1 MRRLTAFWVLIVGI
15 LFISGCS
22 NQAEN
27 NARMLYDAAER
38 HSESREY
45 EKAIELL
52 QRIQIDYMDTEIAG
66 LAEKEIDSLQN
77 LQLMLIDNQRTKIAQ
92 KFMRIALALDN
103 YKLRYLA
110 YPLTLKNL
118 DKLPANLI
126 PEVVDEWSNPIFYR
140 AYSSPGVLPHL
151 PDNYALA
158 SFGKDGLSG
167 GKGLDQDRF
176 YQNGKEVPQ
185 LALP

>member
-1 MRRLTAFWVLIVGI
+1 MRHVVSVGLCIAGLLLTW
-15 LFISGCS
+15 GCS
-22 NQAEN
+22 NQSES
-27 NARMLYDAAER
+27 NARMLYEAAER
-38 HSESREY
+38 HSENREY

-52 QRIQIDYMDTEIAG
+52 QRIQIDYMDTETAR

-77 LQLMLIDNQRTKIAQ
+77 LQQMLIDNQRTKISQ

-103 YKLRYLA
+103 YKLRYLS

-140 AYSSPGVLPHL
+140 AYCSEGVLPQL

-176 YQNGKEVPQ
+176 YQNGKEVTQ